1 MIEKKNQPAYLALA
15 FSIFILFQPVLDVIT
30 AFQVK
35 NGQFYTLGTIV
46 RALFMA
52 LCFLY
57 TVLQATRQKKWFFL
71 LSNLSMALYCLIFL
85 LLCYKRGGLSCVLG
99 NIKEMIKLFYF
110 PFVLLAGYLFYCR
123 AGHLV
128 DRKIL
133 AYTGLIYM
141 SVIFV
146 GFVTGT
152 GFDTYWSGGA
162 GNKGWFHAANE
173 IGVVI
178 GMLSPVV
185 VCYYSSRMA
194 QQKRD
199 GNRWPVLVGAVAGL
213 GLTVFCSLFIGTK
226 AVFLSVAGY
235 VVCFLLWHIIEFGR
249 YRRPENRKQALIAF
263 SMCIAMGLLYLVS
276 PLRENIEGR
285 MLFFYH
291 KQVETSSSSSVPSQS
306 SSPPSSSDAGT
317 DGAQSSTPSTPTPSS
332 SGIESS
338 RFYRTANWLL
348 SNRLAHAL
356 PTIKTYAGSDLAG
369 KLFGV
374 GYMRYEGAPASMEKA
389 LEMDFLTLL
398 LRHGILGTIL
408 YVIPLLYFLFR
419 ILKQIFVRF
428 RKVFGSI
435 WYCTYLYAL
444 LLGVGIAFF
453 AGHVLTAPAVSI
465 YIAVILILSEKEIQK
480 WKQEDR

>member
-1 MIEKKNQPAYLALA
+1 
-15 FSIFILFQPVLDVIT
+15 
-30 AFQVK
+30 
-35 NGQFYTLGTIV
+35 
-46 RALFMA
+46 
-52 LCFLY
+52 
-57 TVLQATRQKKWFFL
+57 
-71 LSNLSMALYCLIFL
+71 
-85 LLCYKRGGLSCVLG
+85 
-99 NIKEMIKLFYF
+99 
-110 PFVLLAGYLFYCR
+110 
-123 AGHLV
+123 
-128 DRKIL
+128 
-133 AYTGLIYM
+133 
-141 SVIFV
+141 
-146 GFVTGT
+146 
-152 GFDTYWSGGA
+152 
-162 GNKGWFHAANE
+162 
-173 IGVVI
+173 
-178 GMLSPVV
+178 
-185 VCYYSSRMA
+185 
-194 QQKRD
+194 
-199 GNRWPVLVGAVAGL
+199 
-213 GLTVFCSLFIGTK
+213 
-226 AVFLSVAGY
+226 
-235 VVCFLLWHIIEFGR
+235 
-249 YRRPENRKQALIAF
+249 
-263 SMCIAMGLLYLVS
+263 
-276 PLRENIEGR
+276 